1 MSTLPLWKAN
11 HQQAKP
17 NVNLT
22 PDIRAHEL
30 LPPCDGQ
37 MSSHKIWIPPGKHYP
52 PHYHPAPHVIVILEG
67 GGEGCMGEPGADMV
81 AFPLVAGDVFYVPGK
96 VRHQVGADERGMVM
110 LAVSV
115 GSLHLTDP
123 GRLVVVD

>member
-1 MSTLPLWKAN
+1 MIELSKAN
-11 HQQAKP
+11 HQQVKP
-17 NVNLT
+17 TVSLT

-30 LPPCDGQ
+30 LPPVDGQ
-37 MSSHKIWIPPGKHYP
+37 MSSHKIWIPPGTAYP

-67 GGEGCMGEPGADMV
+67 GGSGSVGEPGKDAV
-81 AFPLVAGDVFYVPGK
+81 EFPLVTGDVFYVPGK